1 MNIPSKLLQK
11 ATDEFSKLPGIGK
24 KTALRL
30 VLSLLKMNKKDVN
43 NFTSTINKLKFE
55 IKNCISCHNISDS
68 ELCSICNNSNRDKSI
83 ICVVEDIRDIIA
95 IEKTSEFNGI
105 YHVLGGIISPIEG
118 ISPDELNIQT
128 LLKKVQNNNI
138 KEIIFALSTTLE
150 GETTCLYIFKKIN
163 SFNIKMSVL
172 ARGISYG
179 DELEYADEIT
189 LGRSIIDRKP
199 FNEKN

>member
-118 ISPDELNIQT
+118 ISPVELNIET

>member
-118 ISPDELNIQT
+118 ISPDELN
-128 LLKKVQNNNI
+128 
-138 KEIIFALSTTLE
+138 LSL
-150 GETTCLYIFKKIN
+150 IHI
-163 SFNIKMSVL
+163 
-172 ARGISYG
+172 
-179 DELEYADEIT
+179 
-189 LGRSIIDRKP
+189 
-199 FNEKN
+199 